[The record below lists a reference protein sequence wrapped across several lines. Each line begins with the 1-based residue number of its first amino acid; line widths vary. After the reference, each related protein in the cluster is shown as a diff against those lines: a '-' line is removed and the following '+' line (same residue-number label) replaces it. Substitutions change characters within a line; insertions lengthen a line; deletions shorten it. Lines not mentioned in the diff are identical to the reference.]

1 MLNESLSITVHRACD
16 DEEMKKLA
24 EALPY
29 KVHKYPTFYTVDV
42 GSVRFFSNRA
52 YGA

>member
-1 MLNESLSITVHRACD
+1 MPESMTILIHRALD

-29 KVHKYPTFYTVDV
+29 KVTKFEGFYTVDV

-52 YGA
+52 YG